1 MDIKC
6 SNPTCPSKLVRNV
19 VNFVGRDAMDIKGF
33 GLSYVETLID
43 QGYIQDVSD
52 IYSLK
57 EKRQELLD
65 KKIIGLQ
72 KSTDNLL
79 NAIEKSKD
87 NDAIKILTALGIP
100 NIGKSAAKSLMK
112 QFKSLDTLMSAS
124 YEQLIEVNDIGDT
137 SARILID
144 YFKDPKNIE
153 IIHRL
158 RNHGLKMEIEE
169 SDENTTLAGLTFVV
183 TGTLPTLSRKD
194 AAALIESHGGK
205 VTGSVSK
212 KTSYLLAGENAGSKL
227 DKAQQLA
234 IPVLTEEDLLKMI

>member
-1 MDIKC
+1 
-6 SNPTCPSKLVRNV
+6 
-19 VNFVGRDAMDIKGF
+19 
-33 GLSYVETLID
+33 
-43 QGYIQDVSD
+43 
-52 IYSLK
+52 
-57 EKRQELLD
+57 
-65 KKIIGLQ
+65 
-72 KSTDNLL
+72 
-79 NAIEKSKD
+79 
-87 NDAIKILTALGIP
+87 
-100 NIGKSAAKSLMK
+100 MK